1 MSQPII
7 IPKVVI
13 NGVSADE
20 QPAVKD
26 EHDKDSDAGSVYD
39 GSVYGTGS
47 YQDSTED
54 LSSKGHID
62 LHLK

>member
-1 MSQPII
+1 MSKPII

-20 QPAVKD
+20 QLEVKE

-39 GSVYGTGS
+39 GSVYCNGS
-47 YQDSTED
+47 HQDSTED

>member
-1 MSQPII
+1 M
-7 IPKVVI
+7 
-13 NGVSADE
+13 SADE
-20 QPAVKD
+20 QPEVKD

-62 LHLK
+62 LHMK